1 MFGQA
6 LIACGKD
13 KKVLEKKCTCS
24 VKPSWLVLV
33 VFLAK
38 DKKSFREK
46 MYMFG
51 QALCWQYSW
60 KKTKTIL
67 KKR

>member
-13 KKVLEKKCTCS
+13 KKVLEKKYTCS

-38 DKKSFREK
+38 DKKSLREK
-46 MYMFG
+46 IILAG
-51 QALCWQYSW
+51 QALCWQYTL
-60 KKTKTIL
+60 KKTKTNL

>member
-13 KKVLEKKCTCS
+13 KKVLEKSS

-38 DKKSFREK
+38 DKKSLREK
-46 MYMFG
+46 IILAG
-51 QALCWQYSW
+51 QALCWQYS
-60 KKTKTIL
+60 
-67 KKR
+67 

>member
-24 VKPSWLVLV
+24 VKPCAGSTL
-33 VFLAK
+33 
-38 DKKSFREK
+38 
-46 MYMFG
+46 G
-51 QALCWQYSW
+51 
-60 KKTKTIL
+60 
-67 KKR
+67 KRQKQS